1 MTTTPIRASERGVTM
16 AYDLEIGY
24 AVAVTLARTY
34 RVKISF
40 ALQLSVGVR
49 E

>member
-1 MTTTPIRASERGVTM
+1 MTTTPIRASERGVTI

-24 AVAVTLARTY
+24 ATAVILARTY
-34 RVKISF
+34 RVKVGF